1 MAPVERLPLAEDT
14 PLEVEEV
21 QLALWRKM
29 SPQDKMR
36 LISGICRAVDDA
48 AREGLRRRHPGAG
61 DRELFLRLALLRLGH
76 DLAVEAFPDA
86 APLVVSAVRST

>member
-14 PLEVEEV
+14 PLEVEAV

-29 SPQDKMR
+29 TPQDKMR
-36 LISGICRAVDDA
+36 LISGMCRRINALT
-48 AREGLRRRHPGAG
+48 REGVQKRHPGASP
-61 DRELFLRLALLRLGH
+61 REVFLRSAIIRLGR

-86 APLVVSAVRST
+86 ADLRP